1 MTKMFIVLLVFL
13 SSITFAS
20 TQVQKKISELP
31 KLYQPIKLTV
41 GPDDNFQVD
50 VNKEETMLTFTRKSN
65 LSTRI
70 FVQSPFSNDE
80 KKLLD
85 ETADA
90 SFPVLHPN
98 GKTIAFVYY
107 KNDSR
112 GDLCILENQQ
122 DTTPKC
128 MNVEGEVESPQWIND
143 NELIFL
149 SRDFITNLSLIKKI
163 NIKNKSQEILEKGL
177 LGAPAVDNEENYL
190 AYNQQN
196 GKKSFLVIKNLKIIN
211 DGL

>member
-70 FVQSPFSNDE
+70 FVQSPFQMM
-80 KKLLD
+80 KK
-85 ETADA
+85 
-90 SFPVLHPN
+90 
-98 GKTIAFVYY
+98 
-107 KNDSR
+107 
-112 GDLCILENQQ
+112 
-122 DTTPKC
+122 
-128 MNVEGEVESPQWIND
+128 
-143 NELIFL
+143 
-149 SRDFITNLSLIKKI
+149 
-163 NIKNKSQEILEKGL
+163 
-177 LGAPAVDNEENYL
+177 NYL
-190 AYNQQN
+190 MKQPMQA
-196 GKKSFLVIKNLKIIN
+196 FLYCIQMERQ
-211 DGL
+211 